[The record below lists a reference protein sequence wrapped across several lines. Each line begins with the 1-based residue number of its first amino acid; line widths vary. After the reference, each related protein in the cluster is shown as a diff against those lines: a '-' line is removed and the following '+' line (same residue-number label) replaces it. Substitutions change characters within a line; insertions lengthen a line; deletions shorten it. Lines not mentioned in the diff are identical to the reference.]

1 MGANESGTITVA
13 LAGNPNVGKSTLFNA
28 LTGLRQHTGHWA
40 GKTVGCAEGI
50 CRRAAVPMRIVDLP
64 GTYSLYAHSEE
75 ERLAGEYIRSGEA
88 DLIAVVVDSGC
99 LSRNLILL
107 LQIME
112 VTRRVVLCVNLLD
125 EAEKKGISVD
135 LSALSARLGIPVIG
149 MSARSGRGIDQAI
162 RLFEA
167 PPAPS
172 ELPSQGEGDSLADR
186 AERIADEVVSVYCDP
201 SRRDRAWDRI
211 LTGKYTAFPLMIL
224 LLAGI
229 LWLTAIGANA
239 PSEGLFWLFSRAEEG
254 LRAVLLWLDA
264 PAWLIGALL
273 DGILRTVFWVV
284 AVMLPPMAIFF
295 PLFTL
300 LEDLGVLP
308 RIAFN
313 LDRCFR
319 SCDACGKQA
328 LTM

>member
-1 MGANESGTITVA
+1 
-13 LAGNPNVGKSTLFNA
+13 
-28 LTGLRQHTGHWA
+28 
-40 GKTVGCAEGI
+40 
-50 CRRAAVPMRIVDLP
+50 MRIVDLP

-75 ERLAGEYIRSGEA
+75 ERLAGEYIRSGVA
-88 DLIAVVVDSGC
+88 DLVAVVVDGGS

-112 VTRRVVLCVNLLD
+112 LTPRVVLCVNLLD
-125 EAEKKGISVD
+125 EAEKKGIFVD
-135 LSALSARLGIPVIG
+135 LPVLSERLGIPVVG
-149 MSARSGRGIDQAI
+149 MSARSGRGIEEAI

-167 PPAPS
+167 LPAPS
-172 ELPSQGEGDSLADR
+172 KQMPCGEESLADR
-186 AERIADEVVSVYCDP
+186 AERIAAEVVSVSRDP
-201 SRRDRAWDRI
+201 SLRDRAWDRI
-211 LTGKYTAFPLMIL
+211 LTGKYTAFPFMIL

-229 LWLTAIGANA
+229 LWLTAVGANA
-239 PSEGLFWLFSRAEEG
+239 PSEGLFWLFSRLETG
-254 LRAVLLWLDA
+254 MRSVLIGMNA
-264 PAWLIGALL
+264 PAWLIGALM
-273 DGILRTVFWVV
+273 DGIFRTVSWVV